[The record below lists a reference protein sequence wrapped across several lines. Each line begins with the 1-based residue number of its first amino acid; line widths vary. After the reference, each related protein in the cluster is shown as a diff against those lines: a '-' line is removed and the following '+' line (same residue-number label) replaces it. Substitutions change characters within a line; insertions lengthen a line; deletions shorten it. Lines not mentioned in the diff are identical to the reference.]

1 MFIFLQLSTHCP
13 HPPKGRIQGKRSQLC
28 TVSRCTLGST
38 RTSPPAAHILNQ
50 SGSKSHKTRSTL
62 WSLIEIFN
70 PNFHRVSLPTI
81 NPYLPKPLQSL
92 VKANSFRDRQTRS
105 TDCRISMEW
114 IRATGTWCTP
124 QGRAV
129 NEPRE
134 FLRKDRPPSE
144 LEGINN
150 FGSLRS
156 FAFQNCPTL
165 FPSVYKN
172 NKGYNLPTVFSNPH
186 SNSIRKYSCLT
197 CLVLCHEL
205 LVSTVMTAMPA

>member
-1 MFIFLQLSTHCP
+1 MPLLTSYDKWILTTQLIRPFLAKQKGEGSIIEKLKDMFIFLQLSTHCP

-129 NEPRE
+129 NEPRGHKKVCR
-134 FLRKDRPPSE
+134 FRDLAS
-144 LEGINN
+144 
-150 FGSLRS
+150 
-156 FAFQNCPTL
+156 
-165 FPSVYKN
+165 
-172 NKGYNLPTVFSNPH
+172 
-186 SNSIRKYSCLT
+186 
-197 CLVLCHEL
+197 
-205 LVSTVMTAMPA
+205 